1 MGEIYKATH
10 TLLGA
15 PRVIKVIHARIAG
28 RDDAK
33 DRFFREARI
42 ATKVQHQNVATLF
55 DFAALPDGSHY
66 MVWEFID
73 GENLAQRLRT
83 RGTLPPRQA
92 LKIAL
97 QALHGLEAIH
107 RAGII
112 HRDISPENLMITPDD
127 TVKIIDLGVAKLED
141 PDAVT
146 QTRTGIFVGKL
157 RYASPEQLGFLPEG
171 EKVDGRADLYA
182 IAMVIVELLTGRPPY
197 EAKSPH
203 EYFLHHAR
211 EVPTSTVELPPNF
224 PGGAALVDVLQKA
237 LSRNRDDRY
246 ATAHEFAVA
255 LEGILIKLPDP
266 VVTATQAI
274 PLDGDAT
281 WRPSMNQETM
291 RTPSP
296 FEPTVST
303 SATTGVLAADAKPTV
318 AAAAAGVAAASAAA
332 ALPAT
337 PAVPP
342 VTPVAQAQAPQPPAP
357 PQMQPSMP
365 PPLQPNAGQ
374 ATVLTPLPEGGPR
387 RSSSAGPV
395 MAVLAIVLL
404 LIGGAAYALWPR
416 ITQMVAPFTK
426 ISSSKVTADS
436 GTPAPAK
443 PSQTT
448 LNVTPANTDTASKL
462 TAQMTN
468 PPAQQGQ
475 PQLLSQ
481 PQTTKPQTQ
490 TQAQVQPQPVYRPEG
505 HPPQVAQVQPQPD
518 AQPRTDVP
526 VETVPRRPSVYID
539 RPGHYRGNERA
550 LDRLHNELRGVKEI
564 ALIGAS
570 DLVVYRTLHRYLPDV
585 DFSNIEAPVAIRWE
599 STSIS
604 NRFGSRYSQDLNG
617 AGTVTIT
624 KNGRVIFRYNIPVGM
639 GDQGA
644 ADAFGATLAEA
655 LAE

>member
-28 RDDAK
+28 REDAK

-97 QALHGLEAIH
+97 QALSGLEAIH

-112 HRDISPENLMITPDD
+112 HRDISPENLMITRDD

-224 PGGAALVDVLQKA
+224 PGGTALVGVLQKA

-246 ATAHEFAVA
+246 ASAHDFAMA
-255 LEGILIKLPDP
+255 LEEILAKLPDP
-266 VVTATQAI
+266 VITATQAI

-296 FEPTVST
+296 FEPTVAS
-303 SATTGVLAADAKPTV
+303 SATTGVMPANAMPTV
-318 AAAAAGVAAASAAA
+318 ALASAIPAAAAAATAA
-332 ALPAT
+332 P

-342 VTPVAQAQAPQPPAP
+342 VTPAALAQPPAP
-357 PQMQPSMP
+357 PQMQPPM
-365 PPLQPNAGQ
+365 QPNA
-374 ATVLTPLPEGGPR
+374 APATTVLTPLPEGGPR
-387 RSSSAGPV
+387 RRSSAGPV

-404 LIGGAAYALWPR
+404 LIGGAAYALWPQ
-416 ITQMVAPFTK
+416 ISQMVSPFTK
-426 ISSSKVTADS
+426 VSSSKVSAEGT
-436 GTPAPAK
+436 TPAPAK

-448 LNVTPANTDTASKL
+448 LNV
-462 TAQMTN
+462 
-468 PPAQQGQ
+468 AQQQ

-481 PQTTKPQTQ
+481 PQTTKPQA
-490 TQAQVQPQPVYRPEG
+490 QAQVQQPQPVSRSQGQPQ
-505 HPPQVAQVQPQPD
+505 QVAQLTPQP
-518 AQPRTDVP
+518 AQQSNTQGHTDVP
-526 VETVPRRPSVYID
+526 VETVPRRAPVYVET
-539 RPGHYRGNERA
+539 PGHYRGNERA
-550 LDRLHNELRGVKEI
+550 IDRLHSELRGVKEI
-564 ALIGAS
+564 ALIGGG
-570 DLVVYRTLHRYLPDV
+570 DHLVVYRALHRYLPDV

-599 STSIS
+599 STSSIS
-604 NRFGSRYSQDLNG
+604 NRFGSRYSQDL
-617 AGTVTIT
+617 AGGGSATIT
-624 KNGRVIFRYNIPVGM
+624 KNGRVIFRYNIPVGTSSE
-639 GDQGA
+639 GA
-644 ADAFGATLAEA
+644 ADAFAATLAEA
-655 LAE
+655 LAD